1 MKPTKTQAIRMVA
14 ADDGYHHSNAHF
26 IQRVWDVFGLEVASD
41 HVCHAVGS
49 RKSRIKFVPLEAKSL
64 AMQLMSSCSFDRA
77 LVRQAL
83 DSIG

>member
-1 MKPTKTQAIRMVA
+1 MKPTKTEAIRVIA
-14 ADDGYHHSNAHF
+14 TQDGHHHSNAHF
-26 IQRVWDVFGLEVASD
+26 IERVWEVFGLEVGSD

-49 RKSRIKFVPLEAKSL
+49 RKSRIKFVPREAKSL

-83 DSIG
+83 DSVG

>member
-1 MKPTKTQAIRMVA
+1 MKTTKTEAIRMIA
-14 ADDGYHHSNAHF
+14 AEDGFHHSNAHF
-26 IQRVWDVFGLEVASD
+26 IQRVWDVFGLDVGSD

-49 RKSRIKFVPLEAKSL
+49 RRSRVKVIPREAKSL

-83 DSIG
+83 DSVE